1 MRTLALLMLGI
12 LLLLACGCTT
22 TPAQDQTR
30 PKIHCPA
37 CGTEFD
43 AIFQKNF

>member
-1 MRTLALLMLGI
+1 MRNLSLLLLAI
-12 LLLLACGCTT
+12 LLLLALGCTT
-22 TPAQDQTR
+22 APAKER

-37 CGTEFD
+37 CGTELD

>member
-1 MRTLALLMLGI
+1 MRALSVLI
-12 LLLLACGCTT
+12 VFCLLLVAGCTT
-22 TPAQDQTR
+22 TQNADK

-43 AIFQKNF
+43 AIFHKNF